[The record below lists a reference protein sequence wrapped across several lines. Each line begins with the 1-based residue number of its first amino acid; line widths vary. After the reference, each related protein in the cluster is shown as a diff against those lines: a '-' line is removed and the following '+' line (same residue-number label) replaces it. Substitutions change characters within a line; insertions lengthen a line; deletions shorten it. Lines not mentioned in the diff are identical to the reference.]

1 MQRAVIYARY
11 SPGPNQTEQSIEGQV
26 RECTKYAE
34 LHDLRIVGTYVDR
47 KISGKTDNRREF
59 QRMIDDS
66 EKHIFDVI
74 ILYHTDRFAR
84 NRYDSAIY
92 KHKLKENGVELRYA
106 TTDIP
111 KGPEGII
118 LESIMEGWAEY
129 YSAEL
134 SRKIKR
140 GMRESALK
148 CHSTGAGRCLG
159 YRTAEDKSLVI
170 EPEGAKA
177 VQTVFDM
184 YIKGKSHADICRYL
198 NDCGFRTAQGKL
210 FNKNSVTHIIRNK
223 RYIGVYTYDDIT
235 IEDGIPA
242 IISKDTFHLAQ
253 LEAAR
258 RKTAKRPKEPKAEYL
273 LSGKAF
279 CGHCQKPLVGVSGT
293 GKSGNKWYY
302 YYCQESRAK
311 RGCTKRPVKRD
322 WLEREVVKRTIAEVL
337 QPEVIQHIAKKCY
350 DLQMEYRQDNSD
362 VLFYELKLK
371 DVRKAIKN
379 TMHAIESGVK
389 TKTLPARLQEL
400 ENEEEALEAEL
411 AIAKASDFVI
421 TTDQIEFLLTQFAEP
436 WECESEEEYHRRII
450 KCFVHK
456 VFLFDDKLLIYYNV
470 SRDGKTRE
478 QSEAELLEEA
488 LGEGFDKRSSGST
501 KNKAICL
508 WQMALFL
515 GFTRAARVT
524 LLYSMA
530 CRKSSQALSTALPM
544 CCMVRPTQVFMDLC
558 RGETAMPTAAPST
571 MPAPIPHQNAVF
583 SISLTLLFAQR
594 QYAPCA
600 AKKSEIALL
609 KSAIAVIIFLKSDK
623 KRGSLMTTIYL
634 IRHAEADGNLYRR
647 AHGWYDS
654 VITDR
659 GYRQIAA
666 LAKRFASTHFDAVYS
681 SDRRRTKTTALS
693 VYKTHG
699 LPLVTTPRVRE
710 IGIGVWED
718 HPWAELERTDGE
730 QLERFNTDAAHWHV
744 AGGEYLPDVR
754 ERMIGALREIAEAH
768 PNGTAAVFSHG
779 MAIRLTVGTLQGL
792 SLHEIDGTGHA
803 ENTAVSRLEYENGTF
818 RVAYRDDAS
827 HLSDEL
833 MSLKRQAWLKNARGF
848 EGGIYYVPSGAEGHF
863 DVCRAGET
871 VGAVS
876 VDKCENGLAVIGEFW
891 LENDVQGLGFG
902 QQLVGQALS
911 YARAHGCERLSTG
924 RIAKSNA
931 LGLCRAREWGFTQT
945 GEGADWLEFQK
956 NFEYDE
962 ESCWKKLQEVI
973 EKEK

>member
-1 MQRAVIYARY
+1 
-11 SPGPNQTEQSIEGQV
+11 
-26 RECTKYAE
+26 
-34 LHDLRIVGTYVDR
+34 
-47 KISGKTDNRREF
+47 
-59 QRMIDDS
+59 
-66 EKHIFDVI
+66 
-74 ILYHTDRFAR
+74 
-84 NRYDSAIY
+84 
-92 KHKLKENGVELRYA
+92 
-106 TTDIP
+106 
-111 KGPEGII
+111 
-118 LESIMEGWAEY
+118 MEGWAEY

-311 RGCTKRPVKRD
+311 RGCTKKPVKRD
-322 WLEREVVKRTIAEVL
+322 WLEREVVKRTVAEVL

-450 KCFVHK
+450 KCFVHN

-501 KNKAICL
+501 MQKRHPI
-508 WQMALFL
+508 WD
-515 GFTRAARVT
+515 G
-524 LLYSMA
+524 
-530 CRKSSQALSTALPM
+530 
-544 CCMVRPTQVFMDLC
+544 VF
-558 RGETAMPTAAPST
+558 
-571 MPAPIPHQNAVF
+571 
-583 SISLTLLFAQR
+583 
-594 QYAPCA
+594 
-600 AKKSEIALL
+600 
-609 KSAIAVIIFLKSDK
+609 
-623 KRGSLMTTIYL
+623 
-634 IRHAEADGNLYRR
+634 
-647 AHGWYDS
+647 
-654 VITDR
+654 
-659 GYRQIAA
+659 
-666 LAKRFASTHFDAVYS
+666 
-681 SDRRRTKTTALS
+681 
-693 VYKTHG
+693 
-699 LPLVTTPRVRE
+699 
-710 IGIGVWED
+710 
-718 HPWAELERTDGE
+718 
-730 QLERFNTDAAHWHV
+730 
-744 AGGEYLPDVR
+744 
-754 ERMIGALREIAEAH
+754 
-768 PNGTAAVFSHG
+768 
-779 MAIRLTVGTLQGL
+779 
-792 SLHEIDGTGHA
+792 
-803 ENTAVSRLEYENGTF
+803 
-818 RVAYRDDAS
+818 
-827 HLSDEL
+827 
-833 MSLKRQAWLKNARGF
+833 AWLR
-848 EGGIYYVPSGAEGHF
+848 
-863 DVCRAGET
+863 
-871 VGAVS
+871 
-876 VDKCENGLAVIGEFW
+876 
-891 LENDVQGLGFG
+891 
-902 QQLVGQALS
+902 
-911 YARAHGCERLSTG
+911 
-924 RIAKSNA
+924 
-931 LGLCRAREWGFTQT
+931 
-945 GEGADWLEFQK
+945 
-956 NFEYDE
+956 
-962 ESCWKKLQEVI
+962 
-973 EKEK
+973 

>member
-279 CGHCQKPLVGVSGT
+279 CGHCQKLLVGVSGT

-322 WLEREVVKRTIAEVL
+322 WLEREVVERTVAEVL
-337 QPEVIQHIAKKCY
+337 RPEVIQHIAKKCY

-436 WECESEEEYHRRII
+436 WACESEEEYHRRII

-478 QSEAELLEEA
+478 QSEVELLEEA

-501 KNKAICL
+501 ILIAGRTPECEIIVL
-508 WQMALFL
+508 RYGFWLAL
-515 GFTRAARVT
+515 
-524 LLYSMA
+524 
-530 CRKSSQALSTALPM
+530 
-544 CCMVRPTQVFMDLC
+544 D
-558 RGETAMPTAAPST
+558 
-571 MPAPIPHQNAVF
+571 
-583 SISLTLLFAQR
+583 
-594 QYAPCA
+594 
-600 AKKSEIALL
+600 
-609 KSAIAVIIFLKSDK
+609 
-623 KRGSLMTTIYL
+623 
-634 IRHAEADGNLYRR
+634 
-647 AHGWYDS
+647 
-654 VITDR
+654 
-659 GYRQIAA
+659 
-666 LAKRFASTHFDAVYS
+666 
-681 SDRRRTKTTALS
+681 
-693 VYKTHG
+693 
-699 LPLVTTPRVRE
+699 
-710 IGIGVWED
+710 
-718 HPWAELERTDGE
+718 
-730 QLERFNTDAAHWHV
+730 
-744 AGGEYLPDVR
+744 
-754 ERMIGALREIAEAH
+754 
-768 PNGTAAVFSHG
+768 
-779 MAIRLTVGTLQGL
+779 LTVQ
-792 SLHEIDGTGHA
+792 
-803 ENTAVSRLEYENGTF
+803 V
-818 RVAYRDDAS
+818 
-827 HLSDEL
+827 
-833 MSLKRQAWLKNARGF
+833 
-848 EGGIYYVPSGAEGHF
+848 
-863 DVCRAGET
+863 
-871 VGAVS
+871 
-876 VDKCENGLAVIGEFW
+876 
-891 LENDVQGLGFG
+891 
-902 QQLVGQALS
+902 
-911 YARAHGCERLSTG
+911 
-924 RIAKSNA
+924 
-931 LGLCRAREWGFTQT
+931 
-945 GEGADWLEFQK
+945 
-956 NFEYDE
+956 
-962 ESCWKKLQEVI
+962 
-973 EKEK
+973 

>member
-1 MQRAVIYARY
+1 MNTVIYARY
-11 SPGPNQTEQSIEGQV
+11 SAGPRQTDQSIEGQLRV
-26 RECTKYAE
+26 CTDFCKQRG
-34 LHDLRIVGTYVDR
+34 LTVIDTYCDR
-47 KISGKTDNRREF
+47 HISGRTDERPEF
-59 QRMIDDS
+59 QRLIADAKRKKF
-66 EKHIFDVI
+66 EAVVVYK
-74 ILYHTDRFAR
+74 TDRFAR
-84 NRYDSAIY
+84 NKYDSAVY
-92 KHKLKENGVELRYA
+92 KRELKRNGIQIFYA
-106 TTDIP
+106 AEAIP
-111 KGPEGII
+111 DGPEGII
-118 LESIMEGWAEY
+118 LESLMEGLAEY

-134 SRKIKR
+134 AQKIKR
-140 GMRESALK
+140 GMHESALK
-148 CHSTGAGRCLG
+148 CQSTGSGRPLG
-159 YRTAEDKSLVI
+159 YRVDEQKRFQID
-170 EPEGAKA
+170 PESAQT
-177 VQTVFDM
+177 VQTIFEQ
-184 YIKGKSHADICRYL
+184 YIKGESNAAICELL
-198 NDCGFRTAQGKL
+198 NSRGLRTAQGKP
-210 FNKNSVTHIIRNK
+210 FNKNSINRIIKNRK
-223 RYIGVYTYDDIT
+223 YIGEYRYHDIVV
-235 IEDGIPA
+235 EGGMPA
-242 IISKDTFHLAQ
+242 IIPKDTFNLAQ
-253 LEAAR
+253 AEMER
-258 RKTAKRPKEPKAEYL
+258 RRTRKAPKSPKAEYL
-273 LSGKAF
+273 LAGRLF
-279 CGHCQKPLVGVSGT
+279 CGHCKGPMQGVSGT

-302 YYCQESRAK
+302 YYCGNTRGKNKTCDKKQVSRD
-311 RGCTKRPVKRD
+311 R
-322 WLEREVVKRTIAEVL
+322 LERAVVDFTVRYILQEEVL
-337 QPEVIQHIAKKCY
+337 EELARKVHAAQERQNDTASEIA
-350 DLQMEYRQDNSD
+350 
-362 VLFYELKLK
+362 FYEKKLADNK
-371 DVRKAIKN
+371 KSIANVLR
-379 TMHAIESGVK
+379 AIESGAA
-389 TKTLPARLQEL
+389 TQTLPARLQEL
-400 ENEEEALEAEL
+400 ENEQAVILGEISFLKGKRLAFTEDQILFALMKHLEPYPGESEQDYRRR
-411 AIAKASDFVI
+411 IISDFV
-421 TTDQIEFLLTQFAEP
+421 
-436 WECESEEEYHRRII
+436 SEVY
-450 KCFVHK
+450 
-456 VFLFDDKLLIYYNV
+456 LYDDRLLIYFNI
-470 SRDGKTRE
+470 SSEDGKLKSADLSNIE
-478 QSEAELLEEA
+478 G
-488 LGEGFDKRSSGST
+488 GEFDEGLVSST

-803 ENTAVSRLEYENGTF
+803 ENTAVSRLEYEDGAF

-827 HLSDEL
+827 HLENGL
-833 MSLKRQAWLKNARGF
+833 QTLKRQAWLKNARGF

>member
-1 MQRAVIYARY
+1 MNTVIYARY
-11 SPGPNQTEQSIEGQV
+11 SAGPRQTDQSIEGQLRV
-26 RECTKYAE
+26 CTDFCKQRG
-34 LHDLRIVGTYVDR
+34 LTVIDTYCDR
-47 KISGKTDNRREF
+47 HISGRTDERPEF
-59 QRMIDDS
+59 QRLIADAKRKKF
-66 EKHIFDVI
+66 EAVVVYK
-74 ILYHTDRFAR
+74 TDRFAR
-84 NRYDSAIY
+84 NKYDSAVY
-92 KHKLKENGVELRYA
+92 KRELKRNGIQIFYA
-106 TTDIP
+106 AEAIP
-111 KGPEGII
+111 DGPEGII
-118 LESIMEGWAEY
+118 LESLMEGLAEY

-134 SRKIKR
+134 AQKIKR
-140 GMRESALK
+140 GMHESALK
-148 CHSTGAGRCLG
+148 CQSTGSGRPLG
-159 YRTAEDKSLVI
+159 YRVDEQKRFQID
-170 EPEGAKA
+170 PESAQT
-177 VQTVFDM
+177 VQTIFEQ
-184 YIKGKSHADICRYL
+184 YIKGESNAAICELL
-198 NDCGFRTAQGKL
+198 NSRGLRTAQGKP
-210 FNKNSVTHIIRNK
+210 FNKNSINRIIKNRK
-223 RYIGVYTYDDIT
+223 YIGEYRYHDIVV
-235 IEDGIPA
+235 EGGMPA
-242 IISKDTFHLAQ
+242 IISKDTFNLAQ
-253 LEAAR
+253 AEMER
-258 RKTAKRPKEPKAEYL
+258 RRTRKAPKSPKAEYL
-273 LSGKAF
+273 LAGRLF
-279 CGHCQKPLVGVSGT
+279 CGHCKGPMQGVSGT

-302 YYCQESRAK
+302 YYCGNTRGKNKTCDKKQASRD
-311 RGCTKRPVKRD
+311 R
-322 WLEREVVKRTIAEVL
+322 LERAVVDFTVRYIL
-337 QPEVIQHIAKKCY
+337 QE
-350 DLQMEYRQDNSD
+350 D
-362 VLFYELKLK
+362 VLEELARKVHAAQERQNDTASEIAFYEKKLADNK
-371 DVRKAIKN
+371 KSIANVLR
-379 TMHAIESGVK
+379 AIESGAA
-389 TKTLPARLQEL
+389 TQTLPARLQEL
-400 ENEEEALEAEL
+400 ENEQAVILGELSFLKGKHLAFTEDQILFALMKHLEPYPGESEQDYRRR
-411 AIAKASDFVI
+411 IISDFV
-421 TTDQIEFLLTQFAEP
+421 
-436 WECESEEEYHRRII
+436 SEVY
-450 KCFVHK
+450 
-456 VFLFDDKLLIYYNV
+456 LYDDRLLIYFNI
-470 SRDGKTRE
+470 SSEDGKLKSADLSNIE
-478 QSEAELLEEA
+478 GSEFD
-488 LGEGFDKRSSGST
+488 EGLVSST

-515 GFTRAARVT
+515 GFARAARVT

-666 LAKRFASTHFDAVYS
+666 LAKRFASTRFDAVYS
-681 SDRRRTKTTALS
+681 SDRRRTMTTALS

-803 ENTAVSRLEYENGTF
+803 ENTAVSCLEYEDGAF
-818 RVAYRDDAS
+818 RVVYRDDAS

-833 MSLKRQAWLKNARGF
+833 MSLKRQEWLKNARGF

-876 VDKCENGLAVIGEFW
+876 VDKCKNGLAVIGEFW

-924 RIAKSNA
+924 RIAKGNA
-931 LGLCRAREWGFTQT
+931 LGLRCAQEWGFTQT

>member
-1 MQRAVIYARY
+1 M
-11 SPGPNQTEQSIEGQV
+11 
-26 RECTKYAE
+26 
-34 LHDLRIVGTYVDR
+34 H
-47 KISGKTDNRREF
+47 
-59 QRMIDDS
+59 
-66 EKHIFDVI
+66 
-74 ILYHTDRFAR
+74 
-84 NRYDSAIY
+84 
-92 KHKLKENGVELRYA
+92 
-106 TTDIP
+106 
-111 KGPEGII
+111 
-118 LESIMEGWAEY
+118 
-129 YSAEL
+129 
-134 SRKIKR
+134 
-140 GMRESALK
+140 ESALK
-148 CHSTGAGRCLG
+148 CQSTGSGRPLG
-159 YRTAEDKSLVI
+159 YRVDEQKHFQID
-170 EPEGAKA
+170 PESAQT
-177 VQTVFDM
+177 VQTIFEQ
-184 YIKGKSHADICRYL
+184 YIKGESNAAICELL
-198 NDCGFRTAQGKL
+198 NSRGLRTAQGKP
-210 FNKNSVTHIIRNK
+210 FNKNSINRIIKNRK
-223 RYIGVYTYDDIT
+223 YIGEYRYHDIVV
-235 IEDGIPA
+235 EGGMPA
-242 IISKDTFHLAQ
+242 IISKDTFNLAQ
-253 LEAAR
+253 AEMER
-258 RKTAKRPKEPKAEYL
+258 RRTRKAPKSPKAEYL
-273 LSGKAF
+273 LAGRLF
-279 CGHCQKPLVGVSGT
+279 CGHCKGPMQGVSGT

-302 YYCQESRAK
+302 YYCGNTRGKNKTCDKKQVSRD
-311 RGCTKRPVKRD
+311 R
-322 WLEREVVKRTIAEVL
+322 LERAVVDFTVRYILQEEVL
-337 QPEVIQHIAKKCY
+337 EELARKVHAAQERQNDTASEIA
-350 DLQMEYRQDNSD
+350 
-362 VLFYELKLK
+362 FYEKKLADNK
-371 DVRKAIKN
+371 KSIANVLR
-379 TMHAIESGVK
+379 AIESGAA
-389 TKTLPARLQEL
+389 TQTLPARLQEL
-400 ENEEEALEAEL
+400 ENEQAVILGELSFLKGKRLAFTEDQILFALMKHLEPYPGEPEQDYRRR
-411 AIAKASDFVI
+411 IISDFV
-421 TTDQIEFLLTQFAEP
+421 
-436 WECESEEEYHRRII
+436 SEVY
-450 KCFVHK
+450 
-456 VFLFDDKLLIYYNV
+456 LYDDRLLIYFNI
-470 SRDGKTRE
+470 SSEDGKLKSADLSNIE
-478 QSEAELLEEA
+478 G
-488 LGEGFDKRSSGST
+488 GEFDEGLISST

-515 GFTRAARVT
+515 GFARAARVT

-666 LAKRFASTHFDAVYS
+666 LAKRFASTRFDAVYS
-681 SDRRRTKTTALS
+681 SDRRRTMTTALS

-744 AGGEYLPDVR
+744 AGGEHLPDVR

-803 ENTAVSRLEYENGTF
+803 ENTAVSRLEYENGAF

-827 HLSDEL
+827 HLENGL
-833 MSLKRQAWLKNARGF
+833 QTLKRQAWLKNARGF

-876 VDKCENGLAVIGEFW
+876 VDKCENGLATIGEFW

-924 RIAKSNA
+924 RIAKGNA
-931 LGLCRAREWGFTQT
+931 LGLRRAREWGFTQT

>member
-34 LHDLRIVGTYVDR
+34 LHDLRIVGTYIDR

-177 VQTVFDM
+177 AQTVFDM

-322 WLEREVVKRTIAEVL
+322 WLEREVVERTVAEIL
-337 QPEVIQHIAKKCY
+337 QPEVIQRIAKKCY

-501 KNKAICL
+501 KRNGHDVSSCPFLLAVE
-508 WQMALFL
+508 LFL
-515 GFTRAARVT
+515 NPP
-524 LLYSMA
+524 
-530 CRKSSQALSTALPM
+530 SSQNSGPGCHTRDR
-544 CCMVRPTQVFMDLC
+544 CCLKLILHVEAEVDHVAVLHHILLAF
-558 RGETAMPTAAPST
+558 AAE
-571 MPAPIPHQNAVF
+571 
-583 SISLTLLFAQR
+583 L
-594 QYAPCA
+594 
-600 AKKSEIALL
+600 ALL
-609 KSAIAVIIFLKSDK
+609 L
-623 KRGSLMTTIYL
+623 G
-634 IRHAEADGNLYRR
+634 
-647 AHGWYDS
+647 
-654 VITDR
+654 
-659 GYRQIAA
+659 
-666 LAKRFASTHFDAVYS
+666 
-681 SDRRRTKTTALS
+681 
-693 VYKTHG
+693 
-699 LPLVTTPRVRE
+699 
-710 IGIGVWED
+710 GVD
-718 HPWAELERTDGE
+718 
-730 QLERFNTDAAHWHV
+730 
-744 AGGEYLPDVR
+744 
-754 ERMIGALREIAEAH
+754 
-768 PNGTAAVFSHG
+768 
-779 MAIRLTVGTLQGL
+779 
-792 SLHEIDGTGHA
+792 
-803 ENTAVSRLEYENGTF
+803 TAVLDHIIIGNDLRP
-818 RVAYRDDAS
+818 
-827 HLSDEL
+827 DEAPL
-833 MSLKRQAWLKNARGF
+833 
-848 EGGIYYVPSGAEGHF
+848 
-863 DVCRAGET
+863 D
-871 VGAVS
+871 VS
-876 VDKCENGLAVIGEFW
+876 VDFTGGLRGLGALFDGPGAALILAVGQERDKAQQGVAALDEPIQTGFCDAQLVQEH
-891 LENDVQGLGFG
+891 LPVLALQLSDVLLQLGTDGQHLAALGFC
-902 QQLVGQALS
+902 QRTDLLQILVALLIGK
-911 YARAHGCERLSTG
+911 AVLVHVGG
-924 RIAKSNA
+924 VDD
-931 LGLCRAREWGFTQT
+931 GLQG
-945 GEGADWLEFQK
+945 
-956 NFEYDE
+956 
-962 ESCWKKLQEVI
+962 
-973 EKEK
+973 

>member
-253 LEAAR
+253 LEAAQ

-311 RGCTKRPVKRD
+311 RGCTKKPVKRD
-322 WLEREVVKRTIAEVL
+322 WLEREVVERTVAEVL

-501 KNKAICL
+501 I
-508 WQMALFL
+508 
-515 GFTRAARVT
+515 RE
-524 LLYSMA
+524 
-530 CRKSSQALSTALPM
+530 ST
-544 CCMVRPTQVFMDLC
+544 
-558 RGETAMPTAAPST
+558 GII
-571 MPAPIPHQNAVF
+571 IPV
-583 SISLTLLFAQR
+583 LLF
-594 QYAPCA
+594 
-600 AKKSEIALL
+600 I
-609 KSAIAVIIFLKSDK
+609 
-623 KRGSLMTTIYL
+623 
-634 IRHAEADGNLYRR
+634 
-647 AHGWYDS
+647 
-654 VITDR
+654 
-659 GYRQIAA
+659 
-666 LAKRFASTHFDAVYS
+666 
-681 SDRRRTKTTALS
+681 
-693 VYKTHG
+693 
-699 LPLVTTPRVRE
+699 
-710 IGIGVWED
+710 
-718 HPWAELERTDGE
+718 
-730 QLERFNTDAAHWHV
+730 WHTS
-744 AGGEYLPDVR
+744 
-754 ERMIGALREIAEAH
+754 M
-768 PNGTAAVFSHG
+768 
-779 MAIRLTVGTLQGL
+779 
-792 SLHEIDGTGHA
+792 
-803 ENTAVSRLEYENGTF
+803 
-818 RVAYRDDAS
+818 
-827 HLSDEL
+827 
-833 MSLKRQAWLKNARGF
+833 K
-848 EGGIYYVPSGAEGHF
+848 
-863 DVCRAGET
+863 
-871 VGAVS
+871 
-876 VDKCENGLAVIGEFW
+876 
-891 LENDVQGLGFG
+891 
-902 QQLVGQALS
+902 
-911 YARAHGCERLSTG
+911 
-924 RIAKSNA
+924 
-931 LGLCRAREWGFTQT
+931 
-945 GEGADWLEFQK
+945 
-956 NFEYDE
+956 
-962 ESCWKKLQEVI
+962 
-973 EKEK
+973 

>member
-311 RGCTKRPVKRD
+311 RGCTKKPVKRD
-322 WLEREVVKRTIAEVL
+322 WLEREVVKRTVAEVL

-379 TMHAIESGVK
+379 TMHAIESGVR

-421 TTDQIEFLLTQFAEP
+421 TADQIEFLLTQFAEP

-450 KCFVHK
+450 KCFVYK

>member
-1 MQRAVIYARY
+1 MQQAVIYARY

-34 LHDLRIVGTYVDR
+34 LHDLRIVGTYIDR

-311 RGCTKRPVKRD
+311 RGCTKKPVKRD
-322 WLEREVVKRTIAEVL
+322 WLEREVVKRTVAEVL

-421 TTDQIEFLLTQFAEP
+421 TADQIEFLLTQFAEP

-501 KNKAICL
+501 KR
-508 WQMALFL
+508 F
-515 GFTRAARVT
+515 
-524 LLYSMA
+524 
-530 CRKSSQALSTALPM
+530 
-544 CCMVRPTQVFMDLC
+544 
-558 RGETAMPTAAPST
+558 
-571 MPAPIPHQNAVF
+571 
-583 SISLTLLFAQR
+583 
-594 QYAPCA
+594 
-600 AKKSEIALL
+600 KSEHL
-609 KSAIAVIIFLKSDK
+609 IFCETLFRICFDY
-623 KRGSLMTTIYL
+623 RGSKLGACFLFFFLSQLQLQYGRLNKVLNFSRIESVAFAVQEVQNVLLLLLTSADTSVNHFSRFDCNVYPHDDVVEL
-634 IRHAEADGNLYRR
+634 VRTELAFQIRN
-647 AHGWYDS
+647 
-654 VITDR
+654 
-659 GYRQIAA
+659 Q
-666 LAKRFASTHFDAVYS
+666 K
-681 SDRRRTKTTALS
+681 
-693 VYKTHG
+693 
-699 LPLVTTPRVRE
+699 
-710 IGIGVWED
+710 
-718 HPWAELERTDGE
+718 
-730 QLERFNTDAAHWHV
+730 N
-744 AGGEYLPDVR
+744 
-754 ERMIGALREIAEAH
+754 
-768 PNGTAAVFSHG
+768 
-779 MAIRLTVGTLQGL
+779 
-792 SLHEIDGTGHA
+792 
-803 ENTAVSRLEYENGTF
+803 
-818 RVAYRDDAS
+818 RDDS
-827 HLSDEL
+827 ENQSDNCVNYL
-833 MSLKRQAWLKNARGF
+833 CQINH
-848 EGGIYYVPSGAEGHF
+848 YPNPP
-863 DVCRAGET
+863 
-871 VGAVS
+871 VS
-876 VDKCENGLAVIGEFW
+876 
-891 LENDVQGLGFG
+891 
-902 QQLVGQALS
+902 
-911 YARAHGCERLSTG
+911 
-924 RIAKSNA
+924 
-931 LGLCRAREWGFTQT
+931 
-945 GEGADWLEFQK
+945 
-956 NFEYDE
+956 
-962 ESCWKKLQEVI
+962 
-973 EKEK
+973 

>member
-322 WLEREVVKRTIAEVL
+322 WLERGVVERTVAEIL
-337 QPEVIQHIAKKCY
+337 QPEVIQRIAKKCY

-501 KNKAICL
+501 IWNAYSKLTSPFRTGQCCRH
-508 WQMALFL
+508 FL
-515 GFTRAARVT
+515 
-524 LLYSMA
+524 
-530 CRKSSQALSTALPM
+530 LS
-544 CCMVRPTQVFMDLC
+544 
-558 RGETAMPTAAPST
+558 
-571 MPAPIPHQNAVF
+571 
-583 SISLTLLFAQR
+583 
-594 QYAPCA
+594 
-600 AKKSEIALL
+600 
-609 KSAIAVIIFLKSDK
+609 
-623 KRGSLMTTIYL
+623 
-634 IRHAEADGNLYRR
+634 
-647 AHGWYDS
+647 
-654 VITDR
+654 
-659 GYRQIAA
+659 
-666 LAKRFASTHFDAVYS
+666 
-681 SDRRRTKTTALS
+681 
-693 VYKTHG
+693 
-699 LPLVTTPRVRE
+699 
-710 IGIGVWED
+710 
-718 HPWAELERTDGE
+718 
-730 QLERFNTDAAHWHV
+730 
-744 AGGEYLPDVR
+744 
-754 ERMIGALREIAEAH
+754 
-768 PNGTAAVFSHG
+768 
-779 MAIRLTVGTLQGL
+779 
-792 SLHEIDGTGHA
+792 
-803 ENTAVSRLEYENGTF
+803 
-818 RVAYRDDAS
+818 
-827 HLSDEL
+827 
-833 MSLKRQAWLKNARGF
+833 
-848 EGGIYYVPSGAEGHF
+848 
-863 DVCRAGET
+863 
-871 VGAVS
+871 
-876 VDKCENGLAVIGEFW
+876 
-891 LENDVQGLGFG
+891 
-902 QQLVGQALS
+902 
-911 YARAHGCERLSTG
+911 
-924 RIAKSNA
+924 
-931 LGLCRAREWGFTQT
+931 
-945 GEGADWLEFQK
+945 
-956 NFEYDE
+956 
-962 ESCWKKLQEVI
+962 
-973 EKEK
+973 

>member
-34 LHDLRIVGTYVDR
+34 QHDLRIVGTYVDR

-148 CHSTGAGRCLG
+148 CHSTGAGHCLG

-258 RKTAKRPKEPKAEYL
+258 RKTVKRPKEPKAEYL

-322 WLEREVVKRTIAEVL
+322 WLERKVVKRTIAEVL

-421 TTDQIEFLLTQFAEP
+421 TADQIEFLLTQFAEP

-456 VFLFDDKLLIYYNV
+456 VFLFDDKLLIHYNV

-501 KNKAICL
+501 ILIAGRTPECEIIVL
-508 WQMALFL
+508 RYGFWLAL
-515 GFTRAARVT
+515 
-524 LLYSMA
+524 
-530 CRKSSQALSTALPM
+530 
-544 CCMVRPTQVFMDLC
+544 D
-558 RGETAMPTAAPST
+558 
-571 MPAPIPHQNAVF
+571 
-583 SISLTLLFAQR
+583 
-594 QYAPCA
+594 
-600 AKKSEIALL
+600 
-609 KSAIAVIIFLKSDK
+609 
-623 KRGSLMTTIYL
+623 
-634 IRHAEADGNLYRR
+634 
-647 AHGWYDS
+647 
-654 VITDR
+654 
-659 GYRQIAA
+659 
-666 LAKRFASTHFDAVYS
+666 
-681 SDRRRTKTTALS
+681 
-693 VYKTHG
+693 
-699 LPLVTTPRVRE
+699 
-710 IGIGVWED
+710 
-718 HPWAELERTDGE
+718 
-730 QLERFNTDAAHWHV
+730 
-744 AGGEYLPDVR
+744 
-754 ERMIGALREIAEAH
+754 
-768 PNGTAAVFSHG
+768 
-779 MAIRLTVGTLQGL
+779 LTV
-792 SLHEIDGTGHA
+792 
-803 ENTAVSRLEYENGTF
+803 
-818 RVAYRDDAS
+818 
-827 HLSDEL
+827 
-833 MSLKRQAWLKNARGF
+833 QA
-848 EGGIYYVPSGAEGHF
+848 
-863 DVCRAGET
+863 
-871 VGAVS
+871 
-876 VDKCENGLAVIGEFW
+876 
-891 LENDVQGLGFG
+891 
-902 QQLVGQALS
+902 
-911 YARAHGCERLSTG
+911 
-924 RIAKSNA
+924 
-931 LGLCRAREWGFTQT
+931 
-945 GEGADWLEFQK
+945 
-956 NFEYDE
+956 
-962 ESCWKKLQEVI
+962 
-973 EKEK
+973 

>member
-34 LHDLRIVGTYVDR
+34 LHDLRIVGTYIDR

-223 RYIGVYTYDDIT
+223 RYIGVYTYDDIM

-311 RGCTKRPVKRD
+311 RGCTKKPVKRD
-322 WLEREVVKRTIAEVL
+322 WLEREVVERTVAEVL

-350 DLQMEYRQDNSD
+350 DLQMEYRQNNSD

-501 KNKAICL
+501 KTKSHSVRNGFFVLAGYGWHEKRCGSTASILPSPDGGCASRSQAMPCCGTANAPQHAANSVGGVFPAAL
-508 WQMALFL
+508 QNMKKRHFCQSPNQRLNCCDCVAFSMDILIFESNLRTIPSEEVAAACRMLGNCTPSPASVAALFCGGAVKL
-515 GFTRAARVT
+515 YEVFESLSGASLSGCSARFF
-524 LLYSMA
+524 
-530 CRKSSQALSTALPM
+530 K
-544 CCMVRPTQVFMDLC
+544 
-558 RGETAMPTAAPST
+558 
-571 MPAPIPHQNAVF
+571 I
-583 SISLTLLFAQR
+583 
-594 QYAPCA
+594 CA
-600 AKKSEIALL
+600 AC
-609 KSAIAVIIFLKSDK
+609 
-623 KRGSLMTTIYL
+623 T
-634 IRHAEADGNLYRR
+634 YRR
-647 AHGWYDS
+647 D
-654 VITDR
+654 
-659 GYRQIAA
+659 Q
-666 LAKRFASTHFDAVYS
+666 AS
-681 SDRRRTKTTALS
+681 
-693 VYKTHG
+693 
-699 LPLVTTPRVRE
+699 
-710 IGIGVWED
+710 
-718 HPWAELERTDGE
+718 
-730 QLERFNTDAAHWHV
+730 
-744 AGGEYLPDVR
+744 
-754 ERMIGALREIAEAH
+754 
-768 PNGTAAVFSHG
+768 
-779 MAIRLTVGTLQGL
+779 
-792 SLHEIDGTGHA
+792 
-803 ENTAVSRLEYENGTF
+803 
-818 RVAYRDDAS
+818 
-827 HLSDEL
+827 
-833 MSLKRQAWLKNARGF
+833 
-848 EGGIYYVPSGAEGHF
+848 
-863 DVCRAGET
+863 
-871 VGAVS
+871 
-876 VDKCENGLAVIGEFW
+876 
-891 LENDVQGLGFG
+891 
-902 QQLVGQALS
+902 
-911 YARAHGCERLSTG
+911 
-924 RIAKSNA
+924 
-931 LGLCRAREWGFTQT
+931 
-945 GEGADWLEFQK
+945 
-956 NFEYDE
+956 
-962 ESCWKKLQEVI
+962 
-973 EKEK
+973 

>member
-1 MQRAVIYARY
+1 MNTVIYARY
-11 SPGPNQTEQSIEGQV
+11 SAGPRQTDQSIEGQLRV
-26 RECTKYAE
+26 CTDFCKQRG
-34 LHDLRIVGTYVDR
+34 LTVIDTYCDR
-47 KISGKTDNRREF
+47 HISGRTDERPEF
-59 QRMIDDS
+59 QRLIADAKRKKF
-66 EKHIFDVI
+66 EAVVVYK
-74 ILYHTDRFAR
+74 TDRFAR
-84 NRYDSAIY
+84 NKYDSAVY
-92 KHKLKENGVELRYA
+92 KRELKRNGIQIFYA
-106 TTDIP
+106 AEAIP
-111 KGPEGII
+111 DGPEGII
-118 LESIMEGWAEY
+118 LESLMEGLAEY

-134 SRKIKR
+134 AQKIKR
-140 GMRESALK
+140 GMHESALK
-148 CHSTGAGRCLG
+148 CQSTGSGRPLG
-159 YRTAEDKSLVI
+159 YRVDEQKHFQID
-170 EPEGAKA
+170 PESAQT
-177 VQTVFDM
+177 VQTIFEQ
-184 YIKGKSHADICRYL
+184 YIKGESNAAICELL
-198 NDCGFRTAQGKL
+198 NSRGLRTAQGKP
-210 FNKNSVTHIIRNK
+210 FNKNSINRIIKNRK
-223 RYIGVYTYDDIT
+223 YIGEYRYHDIVV
-235 IEDGIPA
+235 EGGMPA
-242 IISKDTFHLAQ
+242 IISKDTFNLAQ
-253 LEAAR
+253 AEMER
-258 RKTAKRPKEPKAEYL
+258 RRTRKAPKSPKAEYL
-273 LSGKAF
+273 LAGRLF
-279 CGHCQKPLVGVSGT
+279 CGHCKGPMQGVSGT

-302 YYCQESRAK
+302 YYCGNTRGKNKTCDKKQVSRD
-311 RGCTKRPVKRD
+311 R
-322 WLEREVVKRTIAEVL
+322 LERAVVDFTVRYILQEEVL
-337 QPEVIQHIAKKCY
+337 EELARKVHAAQERQNDTASEIA
-350 DLQMEYRQDNSD
+350 
-362 VLFYELKLK
+362 FYEKKLADNK
-371 DVRKAIKN
+371 KSIANVLR
-379 TMHAIESGVK
+379 AIESGAA
-389 TKTLPARLQEL
+389 TQTLPARLQEL
-400 ENEEEALEAEL
+400 ENEQAVILGELSFLKGKRLAFTEDQILFALMKHLEPYPGEPEQDYRRR
-411 AIAKASDFVI
+411 IISDFV
-421 TTDQIEFLLTQFAEP
+421 
-436 WECESEEEYHRRII
+436 SEVY
-450 KCFVHK
+450 
-456 VFLFDDKLLIYYNV
+456 LYDDRLLIYFNI
-470 SRDGKTRE
+470 SSEDGKLKSADLSNIE
-478 QSEAELLEEA
+478 G
-488 LGEGFDKRSSGST
+488 GEFDEGLISST
-501 KNKAICL
+501 KNKAICQR
-508 WQMALFL
+508 QMALFL
-515 GFTRAARVT
+515 GFARAARVT

-681 SDRRRTKTTALS
+681 SDRRRTMTTALS

-803 ENTAVSRLEYENGTF
+803 ENTAVSCLEYEDGAF

-827 HLSDEL
+827 HLENGL
-833 MSLKRQAWLKNARGF
+833 QTLKRQAWLKNARGF

-931 LGLCRAREWGFTQT
+931 LGLRRAREWGFTQT